1 MVLTAAPSHVVGE
14 LLIGV
19 RLAIELELVAALARP
34 EVPAV
39 ALGVETA
46 PVGVLRLLRAGES
59 YLVAVSDAEVP
70 KWTTFRMP
78 PLPPFL
84 LVPLVTPAAGTRIE
98 GGRGTAVA
106 AVCGVA
112 AAVVEPVV
120 VVVVVEVD
128 TYDDMGAELA
138 GAEVT
143 SLGAE
148 SARPALAFMP
158 MRSMSPS
165 MAGASRCLVMRSAG
179 FCVPR
184 TFSSTTRRCL
194 TASWIHRD

>member
-1 MVLTAAPSHVVGE
+1 MDLTAAPSHVVGE

-19 RLAIELELVAALARP
+19 R
-34 EVPAV
+34 EVPAAV
-39 ALGVETA
+39 RVVETS
-46 PVGVLRLLRAGES
+46 PVGVLRLLQVAES
-59 YLVAVSDAEVP
+59 DLVAVADAEVP

-78 PLPPFL
+78 PLQPFL

-112 AAVVEPVV
+112 AAGVVVELVV
-120 VVVVVEVD
+120 VVVIVGEVD
-128 TYDDMGAELA
+128 TYDDIGAELA

-143 SLGAE
+143 SMGAE